1 MRTGPYV
8 MSSSGSKAA
17 ARLNA
22 SADAATGSSNASAA
36 VVLAQSVE
44 SSSYAGADEL
54 EEAEV
59 SGSSGCARAPP
70 PPYDVF
76 INHRGAD
83 TRHTVARLLHDRLLQ
98 ASGGRVR
105 TFLDSVS
112 MRPGD
117 RLVERINQGMGQ
129 CKVAVAIFSERYLDS
144 EFCLHELAALVEAR
158 KAIVP
163 IFYGVKP
170 SALVLPQ
177 AVVDAHAPRD
187 VERLRAALRQ
197 AKYTVGLAYDPAT
210 GYVKV
215 LT

>member
-1 MRTGPYV
+1 

-22 SADAATGSSNASAA
+22 SADAATRGSSNASAA

-59 SGSSGCARAPP
+59 SGSSGCARAPPP

-187 VERLRAALRQ
+187 VQRLRAALRQ

>member
-1 MRTGPYV
+1 M
-8 MSSSGSKAA
+8 
-17 ARLNA
+17 
-22 SADAATGSSNASAA
+22 
-36 VVLAQSVE
+36 
-44 SSSYAGADEL
+44 
-54 EEAEV
+54 
-59 SGSSGCARAPP
+59 
-70 PPYDVF
+70 F

>member
-1 MRTGPYV
+1 MASSALPLPQR
-8 MSSSGSKAA
+8 SSSDDCAIAS
-17 ARLNA
+17 RLTA
-22 SADAATGSSNASAA
+22 SAEAATGNAELAA
-36 VVLAQSVE
+36 RWAGRVDDERPA
-44 SSSYAGADEL
+44 SSSLKKE
-54 EEAEV
+54 
-59 SGSSGCARAPP
+59 
-70 PPYDVF
+70 YDVF

-210 GYVKV
+210 GYVKASYSH
-215 LT
+215 

>member
-1 MRTGPYV
+1 

-59 SGSSGCARAPP
+59 SGSSGCARAPPPPP

-210 GYVKV
+210 GYVKASYSH
-215 LT
+215 

>member
-1 MRTGPYV
+1 

-54 EEAEV
+54 EEEV
-59 SGSSGCARAPP
+59 SGSSGCARAPPP

-210 GYVKV
+210 GYVKASYSH
-215 LT
+215 